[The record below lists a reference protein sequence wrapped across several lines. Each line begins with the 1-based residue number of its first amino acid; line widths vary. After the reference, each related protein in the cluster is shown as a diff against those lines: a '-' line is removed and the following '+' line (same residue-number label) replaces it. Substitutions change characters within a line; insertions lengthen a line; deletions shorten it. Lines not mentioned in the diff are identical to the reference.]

1 MFTGIV
7 AETGQLKRKIASS
20 NKYQLQIT
28 ADKVLKDINNGDS
41 IAVNGV
47 CLTVVKHSENDFTAD
62 VMPGTLEATNLNNL
76 KRGNLVN
83 LEQAVRADSFMGGH
97 IVTGHIDGTGQVLN
111 INKENNAQLVEIAI
125 NRDLMQYMV
134 SKGSVALNGISL
146 TIYKLKEDSLV
157 VSLIPET
164 LRETNLTEIKE
175 GSIINI
181 ETDIIGKY
189 VNKMLG
195 EMDINNSQQSKKK
208 DSINKNFLK
217 ENGFL

>member
-97 IVTGHIDGTGQVLN
+97 IVTGHIDGTGRVLN

-189 VNKMLG
+189 VSKMLG
-195 EMDINNSQQSKKK
+195 KMNINNSQQSEKK
-208 DSINKNFLK
+208 DNINRNFLK

>member
-28 ADKVLKDINNGDS
+28 ANKVLKDIKNGDS

-47 CLTVVKHSENDFTAD
+47 CLTVVKHNENNFTAD
-62 VMPGTLEATNLNNL
+62 VMPGTLEATNLHNL
-76 KRGNLVN
+76 KRGDLVN

-111 INKENNAQLVEIAI
+111 IEKENNAQLVEIAV

-146 TIYKLKEDSLV
+146 TIYKLKEESLV

-189 VNKMLG
+189 VSKMLG
-195 EMDINNSQQSKKK
+195 KMDINNNQQSEKK
-208 DSINKNFLK
+208 DNINRNFLK